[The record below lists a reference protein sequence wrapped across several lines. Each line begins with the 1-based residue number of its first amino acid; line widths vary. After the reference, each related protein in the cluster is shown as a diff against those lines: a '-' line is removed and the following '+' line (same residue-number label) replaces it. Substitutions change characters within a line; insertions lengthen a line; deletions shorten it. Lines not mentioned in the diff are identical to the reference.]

1 MTKFPSSAATAA
13 NNPYPHSDH
22 SSEPPRIVGGIV
34 QHALLSPTTQVAILA
49 VVDKTGS
56 ASVGDIAANLPGH
69 PDPVGAEMA
78 LVSAGILAADIHSV
92 LDANT
97 ILRRIQTVKTS
108 ENTNPST
115 PGQAMAQI
123 EPCPAEPDTASLPE
137 SLRLFESSAL
147 TPIVIVGPGD
157 ARRQFGRVDLLHRP
171 GIYCVV
177 NDRSAYVGMG
187 SDNGAR
193 LAMRQLPFDN
203 VETVFAIV
211 DGNDDLSVDD
221 ALVLERMLWSRMC
234 GLTDFNLVNKVPD
247 GTSVDPKRYRELDAF
262 LGAACAELRRQGV
275 LFSDRSLREV
285 VAGPLTEPERVAPI
299 RALTDIPPGEPFELA
314 FGRGLHALAVR
325 QSEDRFLLLQGSDV
339 RTRTVSSCN
348 VSVSFLRAAWL
359 HAGLLKRSHESSNLV
374 VVRDLVFESLSAITQ
389 FATGS
394 KGRRLDAWNPVDPD
408 DSDEIDTPLLR

>member
-1 MTKFPSSAATAA
+1 MTKFSSSAATAA
-13 NNPYPHSDH
+13 NNPYPYSDH

-34 QHALLSPTTQVAILA
+34 QHALLTPTAQVAILA
-49 VVDKTGS
+49 AIDETGS
-56 ASVGDIAANLPGH
+56 ASVGDIAASLPGH
-69 PDPVGAEMA
+69 PDPIGAEMA
-78 LVSAGILAADIHSV
+78 LVSAGILAADIRGV

-97 ILRRIQTVKTS
+97 PLRRACPVQCSGI
-108 ENTNPST
+108 NPPE
-115 PGQAMAQI
+115 PGQATVRL
-123 EPCPAEPDTASLPE
+123 EPCPTELNTASLPE
-137 SLRLFESSAL
+137 SLRLFTSSAL
-147 TPIVIVGPGD
+147 TPVVIVGPGD
-157 ARRQFGRVDLLHRP
+157 ARRQFGRVDQLHRP
-171 GIYCVV
+171 GIYGVV

-285 VAGPLTEPERVAPI
+285 VAGPLTEPERVGPV
-299 RALTDIPPGEPFELA
+299 RALTDIPTGDPLELA

-348 VSVSFLRAAWL
+348 ASVSFLRAAWL

-394 KGRRLDAWNPVDPD
+394 KGRRLDAWTPVDPG